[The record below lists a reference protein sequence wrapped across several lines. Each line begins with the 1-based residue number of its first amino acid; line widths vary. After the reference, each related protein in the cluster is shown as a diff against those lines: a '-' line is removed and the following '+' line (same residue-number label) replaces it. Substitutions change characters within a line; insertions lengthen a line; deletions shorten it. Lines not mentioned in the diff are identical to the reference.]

1 MKKVYIYIA
10 AMCLAALT
18 GCIKEEIS
26 TLSYVDLDVN
36 VTRANYSS
44 QQGDQIEEIMIW
56 AFEKNASGG
65 VDSDKIAA
73 GWRRVYNLQNT
84 YTSTSLHLQLPMC
97 GSGGAQ
103 YRLIAIVNPA
113 KFGETIDFNGSTKYG
128 QLTSATFTAP
138 DDLMS
143 ATEET
148 NPGSPAV
155 MPVSHW
161 TDITVAEGNTHEN
174 TDNTSGW
181 QHFSVNM
188 PVFRAVA
195 KTQFFV
201 TRKGDFDITIN
212 NLELRSGYIPNNGV
226 VLSESAPTT
235 LEAEAP
241 ALDWFSSTAPT
252 YGSAVS
258 YNVLSVPTGGVTGLV
273 DEANNKNTTYT
284 RIGSR
289 IIYES
294 ANVATSVENYDEPT
308 DKDGYYYYIK
318 YTIGE
323 DSFEKYVAIP
333 NAVVRNHDYQIKATV
348 EAGGKL
354 SLSLVVKEWVEDSYS
369 WSYTDVV
376 ECTQE
381 LAWNEG
387 TNIQEAENDT
397 NVQEVILPK
406 SDNIESQTAT
416 CSFTISAPVDAAYWM
431 ASFVRGDIDA
441 FKFVTSEGEVSTVK
455 GKIGEAATL
464 TIRTTN
470 HQVDDTKKAYLD
482 IVVVTNDGRTLS
494 ANSAVMENN
503 SYRIVQELTK
513 QNN

>member
-1 MKKVYIYIA
+1 MKKVYIFLTAI
-10 AMCLAALT
+10 CLVALT

-36 VTRANYSS
+36 VTRANNSS

-56 AFEKNASGG
+56 AFEKNTSGG
-65 VDSDKIAA
+65 VDSDKIAS

-84 YTSTSLHLQLPMC
+84 YTSTSVHLQLPMC

-113 KFGETIDFNGSTKYG
+113 KFGATIDFNGSTEYG

-161 TDITVAEGNTHEN
+161 TDITVAESNTHEN
-174 TDNTSGW
+174 PDATNTSGW

-212 NLELRSGYIPNNGV
+212 NLELRSGNIPSNGV
-226 VLSESAPTT
+226 VLSESAPAD
-235 LEAEAP
+235 LEADTP

-258 YNVLSVPTGGVTGLV
+258 YDVLSVPTGGVSGLV
-273 DEANNKNTTYT
+273 DEAGDGNTTYT

-294 ANVATSVENYDEPT
+294 ANVAASAENYAEPT
-308 DKDGYYYYIK
+308 DNDGYYYYIK
-318 YTIGE
+318 YTIGG

-333 NAVVRNHDYQIKATV
+333 YAVVRNHDYQVRATI
-348 EAGGKL
+348 ENTKTE
-354 SLSLVVKEWVEDSYS
+354 VKFSVTYTVKPWVS
-369 WSYTDVV
+369 
-376 ECTQE
+376 Q
-381 LAWNEG
+381 
-387 TNIQEAENDT
+387 TN
-397 NVQEVILPK
+397 
-406 SDNIESQTAT
+406 DNIT
-416 CSFTISAPVDAAYWM
+416 F
-431 ASFVRGDIDA
+431 
-441 FKFVTSEGEVSTVK
+441 
-455 GKIGEAATL
+455 
-464 TIRTTN
+464 N
-470 HQVDDTKKAYLD
+470 
-482 IVVVTNDGRTLS
+482 
-494 ANSAVMENN
+494 
-503 SYRIVQELTK
+503 
-513 QNN
+513 

>member
-1 MKKVYIYIA
+1 MKKVYIFLTAI
-10 AMCLAALT
+10 CLVALT

-65 VDSDKIAA
+65 VDSDKIAS

-84 YTSTSLHLQLPMC
+84 YTSTSVHLQLPMC

-113 KFGETIDFNGSTKYG
+113 KFGATIDFNGSTKYG

-138 DDLMS
+138 YDLMS

-161 TDITVAEGNTHEN
+161 TDITVAESNTHEN

-201 TRKGDFDITIN
+201 TRKGDFNITIN
-212 NLELRSGYIPNNGV
+212 NLELRSGKIPNYGV
-226 VLSESAPTT
+226 VLSESAPAV
-235 LEAEAP
+235 LEADAP

-258 YNVLSVPTGGVTGLV
+258 YDVLSVPTGGVTGLV
-273 DEANNKNTTYT
+273 DEANDGNTTYT

-294 ANVATSVENYDEPT
+294 ANVATSAENYAEPT
-308 DKDGYYYYIK
+308 DNDGYYYYIK

-333 NAVVRNHDYQIKATV
+333 YAVVRNHDYQVRALVDKSGAN
-348 EAGGKL
+348 
-354 SLSLVVKEWVEDSYS
+354 LSLVITINPWNYR
-369 WSYTDVV
+369 DV
-376 ECTQE
+376 TYP
-381 LAWNEG
+381 N
-387 TNIQEAENDT
+387 T
-397 NVQEVILPK
+397 P
-406 SDNIESQTAT
+406 
-416 CSFTISAPVDAAYWM
+416 
-431 ASFVRGDIDA
+431 
-441 FKFVTSEGEVSTVK
+441 
-455 GKIGEAATL
+455 L
-464 TIRTTN
+464 T
-470 HQVDDTKKAYLD
+470 
-482 IVVVTNDGRTLS
+482 
-494 ANSAVMENN
+494 
-503 SYRIVQELTK
+503 
-513 QNN
+513 

>member
-1 MKKVYIYIA
+1 MKRVNYIFSIA
-10 AMCLAALT
+10 ACLAALLT
-18 GCIKEEIS
+18 SCVKEEAYKLE
-26 TLSYVDLDVN
+26 TLNLEVN
-36 VTRANYSS
+36 VTRAGTTSE

-56 AFEKNASGG
+56 AFEKNTSGG
-65 VDSDKIAA
+65 VDSDKIAS

-84 YTSTSLHLQLPMC
+84 YTSTSVHLQLPMC
-97 GSGGAQ
+97 EGSAN

-113 KFGETIDFNGSTKYG
+113 KFGTTIDFNGSTEYG

-143 ATEET
+143 ATEEA

-161 TDITVAEGNTHEN
+161 TDITVAESNTHEN

-212 NLELRSGYIPNNGV
+212 NLELRSGNIPNNGV
-226 VLSESAPTT
+226 VLSESAPAD
-235 LEAEAP
+235 LEAATP

-258 YNVLSVPTGGVTGLV
+258 YDVLSVPTGGVTGLV
-273 DEANNKNTTYT
+273 DEADDGNTTYT

-294 ANVATSVENYDEPT
+294 ANVATSAENYTEPT
-308 DKDGYYYYIK
+308 DKDGYYYYIN

-333 NAVVRNHDYQIKATV
+333 YAVVRNHDYQVRATIENSKTKVKFSVTYTV
-348 EAGGKL
+348 EP
-354 SLSLVVKEWVEDSYS
+354 WVS
-369 WSYTDVV
+369 
-376 ECTQE
+376 Q
-381 LAWNEG
+381 
-387 TNIQEAENDT
+387 TN
-397 NVQEVILPK
+397 
-406 SDNIESQTAT
+406 DNIT
-416 CSFTISAPVDAAYWM
+416 F
-431 ASFVRGDIDA
+431 
-441 FKFVTSEGEVSTVK
+441 
-455 GKIGEAATL
+455 
-464 TIRTTN
+464 N
-470 HQVDDTKKAYLD
+470 
-482 IVVVTNDGRTLS
+482 
-494 ANSAVMENN
+494 
-503 SYRIVQELTK
+503 
-513 QNN
+513 